1 MTFLMIGRAGMGN
14 ETVAILGGRGMLG
27 RDLAAA
33 CAGGGFEVRVY
44 DLPEFDLSNVEQV
57 REAVGA
63 ADAVVNCAAFT
74 NVDGAESQKELAHRV
89 NGEAVGQLGRL
100 AAGGGKWVLHF
111 STDFVFD
118 GALDRPYRET
128 DTPNPINEYGRSKLA
143 GERLLQQNGC
153 SHCIVRLEWTYGAH
167 GNNFVT
173 KIIERARTTGQLRV
187 VGDQIGSPTATTEV
201 AHVACRLLERRVEGL
216 FHFANSGYASRFE
229 VAKFIV
235 ERLSLNAQ
243 VSPCRSSDYP
253 SPARRPLN
261 SRFDCSK
268 IQALLGEP
276 IRPWQEPLADF
287 LLMKD
292 RL

>member
-1 MTFLMIGRAGMGN
+1 MGK

-33 CAGGGFEVRVY
+33 CAGIGLEARVY
-44 DLPEFDLSNVEQV
+44 DLPEFDLLASEHARDAIDV
-57 REAVGA
+57 
-63 ADAVVNCAAFT
+63 ADAVINCAAYT
-74 NVDGAESQKELAHRV
+74 SVDGAESQKELAHRV

-100 AAGGGKWVLHF
+100 AAGSGKWVLHF

-128 DTPNPINEYGRSKLA
+128 DVPKPISEYGRSKLA
-143 GERLLQQNGC
+143 GERLLEQSGC
-153 SHCIVRLEWTYGAH
+153 AHCIMRLEWTYGAH

-173 KIIERARTTGQLRV
+173 KIIERARTGGQLKV
-187 VGDQIGSPTATTEV
+187 VNDQIGAPTATTEV
-201 AHVACRLLERRVEGL
+201 SQVACRLLERRAEGL
-216 FHFANSGYASRFE
+216 FHFANRGYASRFD

-235 ERLSLNAQ
+235 EQLALSVQ
-243 VSPCRSSDYP
+243 VSPCRSADYL

-287 LLMKD
+287 LRQL
-292 RL
+292 